1 MRRKIYFKII
11 NGSLPLII
19 KKVSKQKL
27 IKLLKQ
33 DISKKYISACHWFGN
48 SKLWY
53 ELNYGYNNPYNIG
66 LMHPEYLLI
75 EKQGKLLTKYLR
87 KKTIVFF
94 GLGVGDTES
103 AIVKNLMNEQNHTQ
117 LIGIDVNINFI
128 RNFIQS
134 LGNLLKEYSQ
144 LSLGFLGVNGLFEEL
159 RKKDLEIINSNY
171 SSKALICLGNTI
183 GNNRYENE
191 LPKIFKNLS
200 NPGDIL
206 IVGYQLNTHIKE
218 AYQKYKSNKLWKDF
232 IARILNNIDKDL
244 LQWDFDQ
251 KKSIIQAFYKDI
263 NIFRSKKF
271 TLLQMNLLLK
281 KVKFKEVNYFLD
293 TTKNTCIHIFERI
306 N

>member
-1 MRRKIYFKII
+1 MRKKIYFKNI
-11 NGSLPLII
+11 NGSLPPII
-19 KKVSKQKL
+19 KKVNKENL
-27 IKLLKQ
+27 IKLLRK

-48 SKLWY
+48 SNLWY

-75 EKQGKLLTKYLR
+75 EKKSKQLTKYLK

-103 AIVKNLMNEQNHTQ
+103 AIIKNLMNEQNHIEV
-117 LIGIDVNINFI
+117 IGIDVNISFI
-128 RNFIQS
+128 KNFIQS
-134 LGNLLKEYSQ
+134 IGNLLKEYSQ
-144 LSLGFLGVNGLFEEL
+144 LSFGFLGINGLFEEL
-159 RKKDLEIINSNY
+159 KKRDLEIINSNY
-171 SSKALICLGNTI
+171 APKTLICLGNTI
-183 GNNRYENE
+183 GNYRYENE
-191 LPKIFKNLS
+191 LPKIFKGLS
-200 NPGDIL
+200 NPGDVL
-206 IVGYQLNTHIKE
+206 IIGYQLNTHIKE

-244 LQWDFDQ
+244 LRWDFDQ

-271 TLLQMNLLLK
+271 TLLQMKVLLK
-281 KVKFKEVNYFLD
+281 KAKFKEVNYFVD
-293 TTKNTCIHIFERI
+293 TTKNTCIHVFERI